1 MHQAQCVLL
10 QDCTCA
16 ECAVYLKRKID
27 GCLEDWKADPDRLP
41 LILNGA
47 PGVGKTSAG
56 RRLSESHYASLI
68 TAILFLGGLQLAGLG
83 VLGEYIGRIYG
94 EVKQRP
100 IYIIRDLHDT
110 PPPP

>member
-1 MHQAQCVLL
+1 MEVSAARAAAIWLRMSSQYSSFSTIPLRVWTYIGASIAVLAL
-10 QDCTCA
+10 
-16 ECAVYLKRKID
+16 VYAAYLVVRTLIY
-27 GCLEDWKADPDRLP
+27 GPD
-41 LILNGA
+41 I
-47 PGVGKTSAG
+47 PG
-56 RRLSESHYASLI
+56 YASLI